1 MGFFTLGTRSHH
13 AYTTVNVRGLDIDIV
28 IEGALDF
35 DVHQFELEDVYLAE
49 GREKIEGMAAYRL
62 PHRIEKLLTSGIYD
76 EHFHEAA
83 WGQA

>member
-1 MGFFTLGTRSHH
+1 MGFFTHGTRSHH
-13 AYTTVNVRGLDIDIV
+13 ACTTVNIRGMDIDIF

-35 DVHQFELEDVYLAE
+35 DEHQFELEDVYLAE

-62 PHRIEKLLTSGIYD
+62 PTRIEKLLTSGIYD

>member
-1 MGFFTLGTRSHH
+1 MGFFTHGTRSHH
-13 AYTTVNVRGLDIDIV
+13 AYTTVNVRGMDIDIV

-35 DVHQFELEDVYLAE
+35 DEHKSELEDVYLAE

-62 PHRIEKLLTSGIYD
+62 PTRIEKLLTSGIYD

>member
-1 MGFFTLGTRSHH
+1 
-13 AYTTVNVRGLDIDIV
+13 
-28 IEGALDF
+28 LDF

-62 PHRIEKLLTSGIYD
+62 PTRIEKLLTSGVYD